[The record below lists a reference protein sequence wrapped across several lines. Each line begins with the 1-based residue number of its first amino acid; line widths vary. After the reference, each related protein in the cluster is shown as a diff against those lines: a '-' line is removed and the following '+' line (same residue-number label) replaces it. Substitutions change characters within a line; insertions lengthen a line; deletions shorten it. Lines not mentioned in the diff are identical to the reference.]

1 MMRKLTMT
9 MSLCK
14 PFFLQHLQQA
24 LRIAAVLCA
33 ATLTA
38 PAAAQA
44 QSAAGVP
51 AAPASGEPLSVVA
64 SFSILGDLAQRIG
77 GERVR
82 VHMLVGPDADA
93 HVYQPTPADAKRLGR
108 AALVVVNGL
117 GYEGWI
123 DRLIESA
130 GYRGPRVVASAG
142 VVPLTANYEGHAAAH
157 GHAHGH
163 RGAGKDADPHAWQDL
178 ANARR
183 YVDNI
188 AAGLTAADPAG
199 KDAYSTNA
207 SALKAEIDA
216 LDSEIRALL
225 GALPEARR
233 VVVTSHDAFAY
244 FARAYGIR
252 FVSPAGVSTDGA
264 ATAADVAKLIRQI
277 RRDKIPAVFV
287 ENVSDPRLLD
297 RIRAE
302 TGAKIGGTLY
312 SDALSG
318 PAGPAS
324 SYLSMMRHNARTLA
338 AALAPQAGEPHPR
351 LP

>member
-1 MMRKLTMT
+1 MT
-9 MSLCK
+9 IRLY
-14 PFFLQHLQQA
+14 A
-24 LRIAAVLCA
+24 LRLAATLCA
-33 ATLTA
+33 ATLAAPSTA
-38 PAAAQA
+38 QTPPAAR
-44 QSAAGVP
+44 
-51 AAPASGEPLSVVA
+51 EPLPVVA

-77 GERVR
+77 GERVN
-82 VHMLVGPDADA
+82 VHVLVGPDADA

-123 DRLIESA
+123 DRLIASA

-142 VVPLTANYEGHAAAH
+142 VVPLTASYEGHGAAH

-163 RGAGKDADPHAWQDL
+163 RKGGKDVDPHAWQDL

-188 AAGLTAADPAG
+188 AAALAAADPAG
-199 KDAYSTNA
+199 KDAYAANA
-207 SALKAEIDA
+207 GALQAEIDA
-216 LDSEIRALL
+216 LDGEIRALL

-302 TGAKIGGTLY
+302 TGAKVGGTLY

-318 PAGPAS
+318 PAGPAA
-324 SYLSMMRHNARTLA
+324 SYLSMMRHNAKTLA
-338 AALAPQAGEPHPR
+338 AALAPQAGEPRSR